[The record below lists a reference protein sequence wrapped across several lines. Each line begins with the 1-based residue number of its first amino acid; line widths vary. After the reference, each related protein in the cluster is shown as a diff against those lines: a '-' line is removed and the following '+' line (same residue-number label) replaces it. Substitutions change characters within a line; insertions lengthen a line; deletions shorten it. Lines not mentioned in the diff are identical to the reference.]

1 MSIHRLVLF
10 TIIIVTLLA
19 TSVFQP
25 SVAAHDHDESELPA
39 EVPQL
44 IHEVRSATAQ
54 YHDLE
59 NALDAGYGRFLDCF
73 QHGPELGM
81 GQHYVNGDLLGNGEL
96 DPLQPEALVY
106 EPLEDGTMLLV
117 ALEYIVPDE
126 IWDPEGEGREPP
138 MLFGQELTL
147 RTNIPETPPIW
158 ALHIWVWA
166 HNPEGLFAD
175 YNPLVFCP
183 EDQPI
188 TEMGM

>member
-1 MSIHRLVLF
+1 
-10 TIIIVTLLA
+10 
-19 TSVFQP
+19 
-25 SVAAHDHDESELPA
+25 
-39 EVPQL
+39 
-44 IHEVRSATAQ
+44 
-54 YHDLE
+54 
-59 NALDAGYGRFLDCF
+59 
-73 QHGPELGM
+73 
-81 GQHYVNGDLLGNGEL
+81 
-96 DPLQPEALVY
+96 
-106 EPLEDGTMLLV
+106 MLLV

-126 IWDPEGEGREPP
+126 IWDPEGAGREPP

>member
-1 MSIHRLVLF
+1 MSTYRLMLLMFAFLTVL
-10 TIIIVTLLA
+10 A
-19 TSVFQP
+19 AGVFHQP
-25 SVAAHDHDESELPA
+25 VAAHDHEESELPA
-39 EVPQL
+39 EVRQL
-44 IHEVRSATAQ
+44 IHEVRSATAEF
-54 YHDLE
+54 HNLE
-59 NALDAGYGRFLDCF
+59 NALEAGYGKFLDCF

-81 GQHYVNGDLLGNGEL
+81 GQHFVNGDLLGNGEL

-158 ALHIWVWA
+158 ALHIWLWA

-183 EDQPI
+183 RDQPI